1 MYSPSQFH
9 QLDPAAL
16 QSLVVDH
23 PLATLVL
30 QSPQGLSADHVP
42 LMLRP
47 QEGGLGALAGHV
59 ARANPLW
66 RLASPTVD
74 VLAVFQGPQAYIS
87 PQWYATKPRD
97 GRAVPTWNYAVV
109 HVQGQ
114 LRAMEDPVWLRAQL
128 DELTAQQ
135 ERRFLQPWS
144 LADAPP
150 EYTDR
155 LLQAIVGIE
164 ITITGWSGKWKVS
177 QNQPPVN
184 QRSVVVGLQAQA
196 TEAASTMADWVVQ
209 ACPGARSEPAALAP
223 DAAT

>member
-1 MYSPSQFH
+1 MYSPAQFH
-9 QLDPAAL
+9 QIDPAAL
-16 QSLVVDH
+16 QSLVLNY

-42 LMLRP
+42 LLLRP
-47 QEGGLGALAGHV
+47 QADGLGTLAGHV

-66 RLASPTVD
+66 RLAGPTVD

-87 PQWYATKPRD
+87 PQWYATKPQD

-114 LRAMEDPVWLRAQL
+114 LRAIEDPRWMRAQL

-135 ERRFLQPWS
+135 ERRFLHPWS
-144 LADAPP
+144 LSEAPR

-164 ITITGWSGKWKVS
+164 ITVTGWSGKWKLS

-184 QRSVVVGLQAQA
+184 QRSVVGGLQAQA
-196 TEAASTMADWVVQ
+196 SEAASTMADWVVQ
-209 ACPGARSEPAALAP
+209 ACPGARAEPVAPAP
-223 DAAT
+223 DTGA